1 MDDFSNTVF
10 VSLLTTKAAAARLQ
24 VSPRTLEHWREVGGG
39 PPFLK
44 VGRSV
49 RYECEALTT
58 FLSERRC
65 ISTAEARF
73 NSSERAIAIS
83 GKNNIASRQYRAGRR

>member
-1 MDDFSNTVF
+1 MDDSSNTVF
-10 VSLLTTKAAAARLQ
+10 VGLLTTKAAASRLQ

-49 RYECEALTT
+49 RYEHEAIAT

-65 ISTAEARF
+65 MSTAEARS
-73 NSSERAIAIS
+73 NSSERAMAIS
-83 GKNNIASRQYRAGRR
+83 GKSNIAPRQHRDSRR